1 MFLQFPFILDFSRTT
16 VTININI
23 DFDNQ
28 GARMTVRYG
37 TPQFLIRST
46 VRLFCNGTS
55 TVLWYSV

>member
-23 DFDNQ
+23 DFDDQ

-37 TPQFLIRST
+37 TPQFLLRST
-46 VRLFCNGTS
+46 VHWYGTPF
-55 TVLWYSV
+55 L